1 MYTVLYTMWG
11 ETGVS
16 ALAVGDS
23 ELNAWGDGFTLSGG
37 RGGARAGGLSR
48 LAGSGIPES
57 LQQPCTL

>member
-37 RGGARAGGLSR
+37 RGGARA
-48 LAGSGIPES
+48 INYYY
-57 LQQPCTL
+57 